1 MPNNVGCKLTL
12 KPDENDVLDYENYP
26 FVFPKV
32 FLEGNEDPE
41 PYVDGTESMVLI
53 RGGKMVTY
61 TRGSIT
67 EVQKK
72 DAAGNVVWVESRDLV
87 NYDDEYWYDECWE
100 DLREV
105 KVHMVTECDFS
116 TLEKKTYKVVLDE
129 RSKMD
134 SEDILRAEKFLDGEI
149 IDNSFV
155 VKDGVLKY
163 WLRHSF
169 KLVIP
174 DVVVEI
180 DEESVPDNWYLEKIS
195 FPASLVNIPEVLF
208 KNCNVGCVTVD
219 EENPRY
225 YTENG
230 CLIDRYTATLMYAYA
245 NVSIPNDGSIKKI
258 GRYAFQG
265 CGRLGSTVIPDSV
278 TEIES
283 GAFKDCYWLEELSM
297 PETFDDRVEDIFG
310 ETFVKEGE
318 IWKRVKERWNVG
330 GFCF

>member
-1 MPNNVGCKLTL
+1 MSNNFGCKLAL

-53 RGGKMVTY
+53 RGDKMVTY

-163 WLRHSF
+163 CLRPNF
-169 KLVIP
+169 NLVIP
-174 DVVVEI
+174 ETVVEI
-180 DEESVPDNWYLEKIS
+180 DEDVFRGAWYLENIS
-195 FPASLVNIPEVLF
+195 LPASLVKISETLLKDGNVQHIEVAA
-208 KNCNVGCVTVD
+208 G
-219 EENPRY
+219 NPRY

-230 CLIDRYTATLMYAYA
+230 CLIDRYTATLVYAYA
-245 NVSIPNDGSIKKI
+245 STTIPDDGSIKRI
-258 GRYAFQG
+258 SANAF
-265 CGRLGSTVIPDSV
+265 RRGSTISSIAIPDSV
-278 TEIES
+278 PEIET
-283 GAFKDCYWLEELSM
+283 GAFSGCFCLEEVSM
-297 PETFDDRVEDIFG
+297 PDTFADRVEDIFG
-310 ETFVKEGE
+310 KKLIKEGT
-318 IWKRVKERWNVG
+318 IWKVVG
-330 GFCF
+330 GIKFHEFSF